1 MYLYDINGWIF
12 KRKDTNEMTN
22 FLLDQAA
29 ASDTAVKEAN
39 KLLDTIEG
47 YIPKAIDF
55 GVNVIIALI
64 IFFVGKI
71 IINWLLKVCNKFL
84 EKAKVEI
91 SIRRFLKSLIRVA
104 LYVILLIIICD
115 RVGINTAS
123 FIAVLGTLGLT
134 VGLALQGSLSNF
146 AGGVLI
152 LLLKPF
158 KVGDYIVDNGS
169 GAEGNVDRIDLFYT
183 KIITGDNRAVFIPN
197 GALSNTTITNN
208 TEFNTRRVDFV
219 FGIAYESDIDKA
231 KKIIYDIAKSDEKAL
246 PDKDVSVFVSS
257 LDASQVA
264 ITLRVWCE
272 TDYYWDVKARV
283 TEAVKKSFDANGIE
297 IPFDQLQVHIAK

>member
-1 MYLYDINGWIF
+1 MNY
-12 KRKDTNEMTN
+12 
-22 FLLDQAA
+22 FLLDQPAT
-29 ASDTAVKEAN
+29 SETAVKEAN

-55 GVNVIIALI
+55 GVNIILALI

-71 IINWLLKVCNKFL
+71 IINWLIKICNKFF
-84 EKAKVEI
+84 EKAKMEI
-91 SIRRFLKSLIRVA
+91 SIRRFLKSLIRAA

-115 RVGINTAS
+115 RVGIDTAS

-134 VGLALQGSLSNF
+134 IGLALQGSLSNF

-169 GAEGNVDRIDLFYT
+169 GAEGKVDRIDLFYT

-197 GALSNTTITNN
+197 GTLSNATITNN
-208 TEFNTRRVDFV
+208 TEFTTRRVDIV

-231 KKIIYDIAKSDEKAL
+231 KEIIYNIAKEDEKAL
-246 PDKDVSVFVSS
+246 IENDISVFVSS
-257 LDASQVA
+257 LDASQVS

-283 TEAVKKSFDANGIE
+283 TEQVKKAFDTNGIE
-297 IPFDQLQVHIAK
+297 IPFDQIQVHIAK

>member
-1 MYLYDINGWIF
+1 
-12 KRKDTNEMTN
+12 MTN

-55 GVNVIIALI
+55 GVNVIIALL

-91 SIRRFLKSLIRVA
+91 SIRRFLKSLIRVG

-169 GAEGNVDRIDLFYT
+169 GAEGKVDRIDLFYT

-197 GALSNTTITNN
+197 GALSNATITNN

-231 KKIIYDIAKSDEKAL
+231 KEIIYDIAKKDEKAL
-246 PDKDVSVFVSS
+246 QDKDVSVFVSS

-297 IPFDQLQVHIAK
+297 IPFNQLQVHIAK

>member
-1 MYLYDINGWIF
+1 
-12 KRKDTNEMTN
+12 MTN

-55 GVNVIIALI
+55 GVNVIIALL

-91 SIRRFLKSLIRVA
+91 SIRRFLKSLIKVA

-183 KIITGDNRAVFIPN
+183 KIITVDNRAVFIPN

-246 PDKDVSVFVSS
+246 LDKDISVFVSS

-297 IPFDQLQVHIAK
+297 IPFNQLQVHIAK